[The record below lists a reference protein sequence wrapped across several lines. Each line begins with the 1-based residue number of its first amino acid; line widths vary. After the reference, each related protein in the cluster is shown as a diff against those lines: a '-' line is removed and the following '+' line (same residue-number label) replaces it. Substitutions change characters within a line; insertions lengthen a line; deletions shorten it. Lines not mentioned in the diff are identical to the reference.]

1 MKVAVS
7 FLDSIDIEK
16 TIKEIDNSIADYIH
30 LDLMDGEYVKK
41 NNINSFN
48 INLLKN
54 TTKPIDIHLMVN
66 NPIKYLSLFK
76 DLNVYR
82 ITVHINT
89 VNDFTILKNK
99 LKEQNIKLGIAINPN
114 EEINNYLNYLN
125 DIDSVLIMGVYPGK
139 GNQKFIPEII
149 PKINAIRAINSH
161 LVIGVDG
168 GINKDTIKLLPKVDY
183 IVSGSYIYHSS
194 NYNLAI
200 ESLK

>member
-54 TTKPIDIHLMVN
+54 TNKPIDIHLMVN